1 MNINK
6 IVHNW
11 YKILIYFSLF
21 SVVTY
26 ILNSDF
32 FFLPEIK
39 SIGYLLISILF
50 LFIGFLFDSYNWAAY
65 LKKRKSKE
73 INYADAL
80 VSHGITIFSKYIPG
94 KIWIIIGRA
103 GFLAK
108 KYNFSTKKLS
118 LISFEVQILSLWTG
132 LIISLIT
139 LFFLKDSEYIL
150 ILSIG
155 LFSLLIALSIF
166 IFTDF
171 FQKVLEII
179 IKKLFKIDFTN
190 KKPYV
195 TFYNLIG
202 FYSTWII
209 WSFGFY
215 FLEKALFDKEIVLF
229 TGLAFVL
236 AANIGLI
243 AIIFP
248 GGIGVREGILVAI
261 LINFEFTIA
270 EATTISLVSRLWFLS
285 GEVFIFLTSL
295 VIQRFKPK
303 VIS

>member
-1 MNINK
+1 MNLNK

-11 YKILIYFSLF
+11 YKILIYLSLI
-21 SVVTY
+21 SVVIY

-32 FFLPEIK
+32 FFIPKIK
-39 SIGYLLISILF
+39 SISYLLISILF

-65 LKKRKSKE
+65 LKARKSKQ
-73 INYADAL
+73 INFADAL

-103 GFLAK
+103 GFIAK
-108 KYNFSTKKLS
+108 KYNFSTKQLS
-118 LISFEVQILSLWTG
+118 LISFEVQILSLWSG
-132 LIISLIT
+132 LIISLIC
-139 LFFLKDSEYIL
+139 LFFLKDAEYLL
-150 ILSIG
+150 ILSFG

-171 FQKVLEII
+171 FQNLLQII

-202 FYSTWII
+202 FYSTWVI
-209 WSFGFY
+209 WSFSFY
-215 FLEKALFDKEIVLF
+215 FLEKALFDKEIILF
-229 TGLAFVL
+229 TGLAFIL

-248 GGIGVREGILVAI
+248 GGIGIREGILVAI

-295 VIQRFKPK
+295 IVQRIKPK
-303 VIS
+303 FIS

>member
-1 MNINK
+1 MNSNK

-11 YKILIYFSLF
+11 YKILIYFSLL

-32 FFLPEIK
+32 FFIPKIK

-50 LFIGFLFDSYNWAAY
+50 LFIGFLVDYYNWAAY
-65 LKKRKSKE
+65 LKARKSKQ
-73 INYADAL
+73 INFADAL

-118 LISFEVQILSLWTG
+118 LISFEVQNLSLWSG
-132 LIISLIT
+132 LIISLIC
-139 LFFLKDSEYIL
+139 LFFFKDAEYIL
-150 ILSIG
+150 ILSFG

-171 FQKVLEII
+171 FQNLLQII

-202 FYSTWII
+202 FYSTWVI
-209 WSFGFY
+209 WSFSFY

>member
-1 MNINK
+1 M
-6 IVHNW
+6 
-11 YKILIYFSLF
+11 
-21 SVVTY
+21 
-26 ILNSDF
+26 
-32 FFLPEIK
+32 
-39 SIGYLLISILF
+39 
-50 LFIGFLFDSYNWAAY
+50 
-65 LKKRKSKE
+65 
-73 INYADAL
+73 
-80 VSHGITIFSKYIPG
+80 
-94 KIWIIIGRA
+94 
-103 GFLAK
+103 
-108 KYNFSTKKLS
+108 
-118 LISFEVQILSLWTG
+118 
-132 LIISLIT
+132 
-139 LFFLKDSEYIL
+139 

-195 TFYNLIG
+195 TFYNLVG

-215 FLEKALFDKEIVLF
+215 FLEKVLFDKEIVLF

-248 GGIGVREGILVAI
+248 GGIGIREGILVAI